1 MQERYGS
8 DTLKWCRYRFFVT
21 QAVYHRKKTEYA
33 YIVQITSKYLSQ

>member
-21 QAVYHRKKTEYA
+21 TGSLSSKKTEYA
-33 YIVQITSKYLSQ
+33 YIVQITSKYLSL